1 MIRNNFVNINKKL
14 DFIIGSLKNVL
25 KKETQLE
32 KEEKLVEQEE
42 EKEISAIE
50 KLEKLEKEV
59 MRKIDHP
66 LLKLTSKD
74 LFRGAIGAFFGAVT
88 HYTFV
93 YGIKVAEQ
101 IDVFRANI
109 LLVVSFIIGGVFL
122 YSTGFRKVKDLKIM
136 SFLPLRLIVLYA
148 VSLVMSVI
156 VLYLFHP
163 QFQIF
168 NPSST
173 EMFWESYKQVS
184 TVTLTAIL
192 GACTADLI
200 GRD

>member
-1 MIRNNFVNINKKL
+1 MASLNILNKKMDVVL
-14 DFIIGSLKNVL
+14 SSLKSIL
-25 KKETQLE
+25 RKEKE
-32 KEEKLVEQEE
+32 ISKEEKIVEKEE
-42 EKEISAIE
+42 EKELSALE
-50 KLEKLEKEV
+50 KLEKLEREV
-59 MRKIDHP
+59 IHKIDHP
-66 LLKLTSKD
+66 LLNLTSKD
-74 LFRGAIGAFFGAVT
+74 VFRGGVGAFFGAVT
-88 HYTFV
+88 HYTFI

-109 LLVVSFIIGGVFL
+109 LFIVSFLIGGIFL
-122 YSTGFRKVKDLKIM
+122 YSTGFRKVKDFKIL

-148 VSLVMSVI
+148 VSLSMSIV

-163 QFQIF
+163 QFQLF
-168 NPSST
+168 NPSSS